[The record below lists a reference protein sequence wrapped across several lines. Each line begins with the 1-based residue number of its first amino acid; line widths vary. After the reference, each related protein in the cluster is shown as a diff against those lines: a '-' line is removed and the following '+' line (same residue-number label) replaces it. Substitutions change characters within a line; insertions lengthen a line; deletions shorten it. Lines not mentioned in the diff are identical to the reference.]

1 MNDDLLYLI
10 ANPIKKKRDYIAQNL
25 DAEIIIL
32 LHKKYKEYIFDE
44 CIYEKIC
51 EINKKMIIDYT
62 IKKFSERFI
71 NNIIEEIIDDD
82 DLIKNT

>member
-1 MNDDLLYLI
+1 MNI
-10 ANPIKKKRDYIAQNL
+10 FM
-25 DAEIIIL
+25 
-32 LHKKYKEYIFDE
+32 KKYVKL
-44 CIYEKIC
+44 
-51 EINKKMIIDYT
+51 

>member
-10 ANPIKKKRDYIAQNL
+10 ANPIKKKRKYIEGNL
-25 DAEIIIL
+25 DEEIIIL
-32 LHKKYKEYIFDE
+32 LHKKYKEYSFDE
-44 CIYEKIC
+44 YIYEKIC